1 MEIKIK
7 IQNHHGEKETI
18 SLGNPENNSYI
29 KMLEFNKRL
38 KDMIYSV
45 PIEYAFG
52 REQEDEML
60 RKWGLTRSKEDL
72 DKIVETGYGGY
83 ALKTDI
89 PKIQETYEKAKRMEI
104 QFFDRNH
111 AAFAEKVLYEFTNYA
126 SKPDALKTIHFTPN
140 EENEKIVKEVWKAMC
155 RKTHYTYR
163 CKWIET
169 VFSSLQASIN

>member
-29 KMLEFNKRL
+29 KMSEFDKRL

-45 PIEYAFG
+45 PIKYAFG

-60 RKWGLTRSKEDL
+60 REWGLTRSKEDL

-104 QFFDRNH
+104 QFFDYNP
-111 AAFAEKVLYEFTNYA
+111 AVFAEFILRQLCNFPDKYEGMSY
-126 SKPDALKTIHFTPN
+126 LHFTPN
-140 EENEKIVKEVWKAMC
+140 DVNKKIVKEVWKAMC
-155 RKTHYTYR
+155 HKKGHEYKTD
-163 CKWIET
+163 WINHI
-169 VFSSLQASIN
+169 FKQLQKGK